1 MIEEYGL
8 CRLDPN
14 CDVGY
19 YAGTS
24 CFYIKFEGGYINS
37 KFIRYKVAGY
47 WVLWD

>member
-19 YAGTS
+19 YAGMLFS
-24 CFYIKFEGGYINS
+24 CNVWYQYM
-37 KFIRYKVAGY
+37 A
-47 WVLWD
+47 L